1 VGVIILAATNRPE
14 LLDPAL
20 LRPGRFDRHVV
31 VDRPDLAGRKAILQR
46 HSLGVKMA
54 GDVDFDSL
62 ARKTPGFVGA
72 DLANII
78 NEGALLAVK
87 SGKTRVTEADLE
99 EAIEKVMAGL
109 KKKNRVMSAK
119 EKERVAHHETGH
131 ALVAAFTPGSDP
143 VEKVSII
150 PRGLGALGY
159 TLQLPTEERYLM
171 TERELLGRIDV
182 LLGGR
187 AAEEVVYGE
196 ISTGAAHDLGRATE
210 IARQMVM
217 DHGMNDRYR
226 NTVLR
231 SSRQNPFGAQQFADA
246 PGPREIAEKT
256 QQYVDERIAG
266 ILHERYE
273 QALGILRQRR
283 ELLRKVAARLLE
295 KESLTDKEFRDLV
308 RDEAGAMAPLIG

>member
-1 VGVIILAATNRPE
+1 
-14 LLDPAL
+14 
-20 LRPGRFDRHVV
+20 VV
-31 VDRPDLAGRKAILQR
+31 VDRPDLQGRRSILER
-46 HSLGVKMA
+46 HAKGVKMA

-72 DLANII
+72 DLANIV
-78 NEGALLAVK
+78 NEGALQAVK
-87 SGKTRVTEADLE
+87 AGRTRVTEADLE

-109 KKKNRVMSAK
+109 RKKNRVMSAR

-159 TLQLPTEERYLM
+159 TMQSPAEDRYLM
-171 TERELLGRIDV
+171 TEGDLLGRIDV

-217 DHGMNDRYR
+217 DHGMTEKYR

-231 SSRQNPFGAQQFADA
+231 SARQNPFGAPPAA
-246 PGPREIAEKT
+246 EMPAPREIAEST
-256 QQYVDERIAG
+256 QQYVDDRIAG
-266 ILHERYE
+266 ILRERYE
-273 QALGILRQRR
+273 RALGILRQRR
-283 ELLRKVAARLLE
+283 ALLAKVAARLLE
-295 KESLTDKEFRDLV
+295 KESLTDKEFRELV
-308 RDEAGAMAPLIG
+308 REEAEEMAPQPR